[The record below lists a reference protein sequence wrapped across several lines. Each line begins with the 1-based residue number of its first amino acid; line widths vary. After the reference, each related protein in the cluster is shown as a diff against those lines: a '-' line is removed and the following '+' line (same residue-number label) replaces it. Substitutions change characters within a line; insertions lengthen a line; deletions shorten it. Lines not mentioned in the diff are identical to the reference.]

1 MAETSRQQQKAATRA
16 AILRTAAEEFDARG
30 YSATSVAQIA
40 DRLGLTKGSV
50 YFHFP
55 SKAELAAEVV
65 RAGSVVWEPVL
76 REMDGEGVTGLDA
89 LRRLSAEAARRF
101 RDDVT
106 LRAAARL
113 TGDGPTDGLPDPFAG
128 WIDVVR
134 RCLDRA
140 VGAGELR
147 AGTDVDELA
156 WHLAAAFLGTQEL
169 ARRAPGPPDPVERVD
184 QHWTLLLD
192 DLRPPPA

>member
-1 MAETSRQQQKAATRA
+1 VAATSRQRQKAATRA
-16 AILRTAAEEFDARG
+16 AILQTAAEEFDAHG

-55 SKAELAAEVV
+55 SKADLAAAVV
-65 RAGSVVWEPVL
+65 RAGSEVWEPLL
-76 REMDGEGVTGLDA
+76 REVDESGLTGLDA
-89 LRRLSAEAARRF
+89 LQHLSAEAARRF
-101 RDDVT
+101 RDDVA

-113 TGDGPTDGLPDPFAG
+113 TAQGSTDGLPDPFTS
-128 WIDVVR
+128 WIGVVR

-147 AGTDVDELA
+147 AGIDVDSLA
-156 WHLAAAFLGTQEL
+156 WHLVATFLGMQEL
-169 ARRAPGPPDPVERVD
+169 ARRVDDPEDPVDRLERL
-184 QHWTLLLD
+184 WPFLLD
-192 DLRPPPA
+192 GLRPR

>member
-1 MAETSRQQQKAATRA
+1 VAATSRQRQKAATRA
-16 AILRTAAEEFDARG
+16 AILQTAAEEFDAHG

-65 RAGSVVWEPVL
+65 RSGSHAWEPII
-76 REMDGEGVTGLDA
+76 REIDENGLTGLDA
-89 LRRLSAEAARRF
+89 LERLSAEAARRF
-101 RDDVT
+101 RDDAA

-113 TGDGPTDGLPDPFAG
+113 TAQGSAEGLPDPFAS
-128 WIDVVR
+128 WISVVR

-140 VGAGELR
+140 VGAGEVR
-147 AGTDVDELA
+147 TDIDVDSLA
-156 WHLAAAFLGTQEL
+156 WHLVATFLGMQEL
-169 ARRAPGPPDPVERVD
+169 ARRVPDADDLVDRLERL
-184 QHWTLLLD
+184 WPSLLD
-192 DLRPPPA
+192 GLRPR